1 MQQQIHNLPAKTDIL
16 VIGGGIAGTASAYF
30 LARAGADV
38 TLIEEHDLGTLA
50 SGSNAGSLHAQIPHH
65 EFMTE
70 GEAWAKGFAP
80 VIPLM
85 LESIALWQELEKEL
99 ASDFELALPGGL
111 LVAETEAQ
119 LSDIRRKAELETS
132 HGLTTEILGGED
144 LRAIAPYISRRMAGA
159 AFCPREGKINPLL
172 AAPALARAAAE
183 AGALIVRRTRLEGL
197 EVDGAHFTAVT
208 DRGEIRA
215 ARVVNCAGA
224 NAGRIAGMLGFDL
237 DIQGYPIQVNV
248 TEPVAPL
255 VKHLVYF
262 AGEKLTL
269 KQTRQGS
276 LLIGGGWPAQW
287 DARHQRPAINPASL
301 FANLKTAVA
310 VVPELIRVQLLR
322 SWPAV
327 VNGTA
332 DWRPVLGPMPK
343 MPNFFMCVFPWMG
356 LTAGPAAAR
365 LVADTVLGRKPPGRF
380 AQFFA

>member
-1 MQQQIHNLPAKTDIL
+1 LQQQIHNQPAKTDVL
-16 VIGGGIAGTASAYF
+16 VIGGGIAGTATAYF
-30 LARAGADV
+30 LARHGAEV

-65 EFMTE
+65 EFMT
-70 GEAWAKGFAP
+70 GGDAWAKGFAP

-99 ASDFELALPGGL
+99 GCDFELSLPGGL
-111 LVAETEAQ
+111 LVAETQAQ
-119 LSDIRRKAELETS
+119 LRDITRKSELEAR
-132 HGLTTEILGGED
+132 HGLATEILGPQE
-144 LRAIAPYISRRMAGA
+144 LEAMAPYISRRMAGA
-159 AFCPREGKINPLL
+159 AFCPTEGKINPLI
-172 AAPALARAAAE
+172 AAPALARAAAK
-183 AGALIVRRTRLEGL
+183 AGVTIRRRTRLEAL
-197 EVDGAHFTAVT
+197 KADGAHFIALTSHGKIKA
-208 DRGEIRA
+208 R
-215 ARVVNCAGA
+215 RVVNCAGA
-224 NAGRIAGMLGFDL
+224 NAGRIAEMLGFDL

-287 DARHQRPAINPASL
+287 DSRHQRLAVNPASL
-301 FANLKTAVA
+301 FANLKTAVT
-310 VVPELIRVQLLR
+310 VVPELIRVQVLR
-322 SWPAV
+322 TWPAM

-343 MPNFFMCVFPWMG
+343 LPGFFMCVFPWMG
-356 LTAGPAAAR
+356 LTAGPASAR
-365 LVADTVLGRKPPGRF
+365 LVADAVLGKKPPGRF